1 LVLFFVDPQNM
12 LILEYIIKSI
22 LNYQYLLMYFEEGR
36 EFRVGCGGVY
46 KEGREEEN
54 FIVLER

>member
-1 LVLFFVDPQNM
+1 M